1 VTADFE
7 GAKEYV
13 LTRLERELSPLLVY
27 HSLWHTRD
35 DVVQATIRLAD
46 LENIQ
51 GEERVLLLTA
61 AFYHD
66 IGFVYKRMGHE
77 DTSIEIV
84 QDMLPHFGYAAR
96 QIEIVADII
105 RATKLPQT
113 PHTLLEQILADADL
127 DALGREDFF
136 VRNQLL
142 RQELINY
149 GIPSTED
156 EWDEI
161 QLSFL
166 EAHRYFTTAALN
178 LRGPTKHRHI
188 TILVDRIRK
197 RGGSPISDNL

>member
-27 HSLWHTRD
+27 HSFWHTRD
-35 DVVQATIRLAD
+35 DVVAATVRFAD

-51 GEERVLLLTA
+51 GEDRMLLLTA
-61 AFYHD
+61 AYYHD
-66 IGFVYKRMGHE
+66 IGFVHKRMGHE
-77 DTSIEIV
+77 DASIEI
-84 QDMLPHFGYAAR
+84 MREELPRFGYAPN
-96 QIEIVADII
+96 QIEIIAGII
-105 RATKLPQT
+105 QATKLPQT

-149 GIPSTED
+149 DIPSTED

-166 EAHRYFTTAALN
+166 EAHRYFTTAAIN

-188 TILVDRIRK
+188 AILVDRIRR